1 MLSNTLTF
9 FGSSFAILRKYQMRF
24 KCQNELDTTIP
35 PNKPAQIV
43 IEIAQIWSLNLG
55 GRGLFFTHSLTHC
68 PIFVFHLFLH
78 YSLEQTQTKKKFVFW
93 ASKTEQF
100 HLICSYKIV
109 HAKQC
114 QNIDRKQTKRRFE
127 IGCRFLFRFCVVR
140 CFRTVVTLNEHYSLL
155 PSTCFCV

>member
-55 GRGLFFTHSLTHC
+55 GRGLFFTHSLTAQ
-68 PIFVFHLFLH
+68 FLFSI
-78 YSLEQTQTKKKFVFW
+78 YFFITRW
-93 ASKTEQF
+93 
-100 HLICSYKIV
+100 
-109 HAKQC
+109 
-114 QNIDRKQTKRRFE
+114 NKRRQKKNSFF
-127 IGCRFLFRFCVVR
+127 GPQK
-140 CFRTVVTLNEHYSLL
+140 LNN
-155 PSTCFCV
+155 FI